1 MEPCNRGFYV
11 NWTTVVGFMLTL
23 LTIIGLWL
31 FTYHIA
37 SEEGY
42 HRAIAD
48 SERKELQNRLDKH
61 EAQIAE
67 TERLL
72 RLAINPVEEGFK

>member
-23 LTIIGLWL
+23 LTIVGLWL
-31 FTYHIA
+31 FTYHVA
-37 SEEGY
+37 NEEGY

-48 SERKELQNRLDKH
+48 TERKELRERLDKH

-72 RLAINPVEEGFK
+72 RLAINPPEEVFK